1 MDYDSYDSK
10 KNTLLND
17 LKKIIIDSQ
26 DPLEGNSFYH
36 HLSLTPYPELYNK
49 QVNLFN
55 IGKNTS
61 RICEIGFNAGH
72 SAMLLLLGRDN
83 SPLDFTVFD
92 NSCHRYT
99 IPAFQYIKSQFP
111 KVSFEYIEGDSTI
124 TMPQFIEKNKHLIGT
139 YDLVHVDGGH
149 HEHCIRNDMKN
160 ADQLV
165 KINGF
170 LIVDDV
176 YMGHIN
182 NCINDYVSSGM
193 YIDTTSFLPTYGYT
207 HRIIQ
212 KIK

>member
-1 MDYDSYDSK
+1 MEYDNYKQQKDIY
-10 KNTLLND
+10 LND
-17 LKKIIIDSQ
+17 LEKIIINSNDH
-26 DPLEGNSFYH
+26 LEGNSFYH

-72 SAMLLLLGRDN
+72 SAMLLLLGRN
-83 SPLDFTVFD
+83 NAPLNFTVFD
-92 NSCHRYT
+92 NSYHRYT
-99 IPAFQYIKSQFP
+99 IPAFHYIKSQFP
-111 KVSFEYIEGDSTI
+111 NVSFEYIEGDSTL
-124 TMPQFIEKNKHLIGT
+124 TMPQWIERNQHLLGT

-149 HEHCIRNDMKN
+149 SPHCITNDMKN
-160 ADQLV
+160 SDLLV

-182 NCINDYVSSGM
+182 DCVNEYISSGR